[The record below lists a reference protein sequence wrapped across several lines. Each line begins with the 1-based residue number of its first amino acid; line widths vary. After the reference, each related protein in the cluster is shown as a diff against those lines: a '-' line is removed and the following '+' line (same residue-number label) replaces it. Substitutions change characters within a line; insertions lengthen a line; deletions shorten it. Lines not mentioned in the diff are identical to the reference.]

1 MTLEEFIEHPA
12 VQACA
17 TLYGYGIVW
26 NRWKEA
32 PVFDRDGSEF
42 QFKADV
48 DVDAIFAAILDA
60 PELDPFLDLLEPVA
74 SLDGDVE

>member
-1 MTLEEFIEHPA
+1 MTLEEFTEHHA

-17 TLYGYGIVW
+17 GLHGYSLVW
-26 NRWKEA
+26 NRWKAA

-42 QFKADV
+42 QFKEGV

-60 PELDPFLDLLEPVA
+60 PELDPFLGLLEPVA